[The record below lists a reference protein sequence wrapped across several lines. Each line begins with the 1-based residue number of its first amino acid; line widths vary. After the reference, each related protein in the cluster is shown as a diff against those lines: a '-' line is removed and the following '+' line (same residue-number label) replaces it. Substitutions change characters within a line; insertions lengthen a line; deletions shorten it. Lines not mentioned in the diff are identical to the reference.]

1 MKIVCFD
8 LLYNLVKLWAV
19 ITGHPVYDYVGYVM
33 CSAASSRVQQP
44 VTSVYRTDAPSV
56 GTRLVIATE
65 KQDR

>member
-1 MKIVCFD
+1 MKF
-8 LLYNLVKLWAV
+8 KK
-19 ITGHPVYDYVGYVM
+19 VYESLAMAGNDFPHYVM